1 MCHMARPWGVPGT
14 SHKGQHLSPGPAR
27 GRGGDV
33 GKYWRWVWEIPG
45 QAGAGLWPWG
55 RQASLPPSPGAG
67 SIPRAAHAIP
77 GSIPAGSSSPPRS
90 GSWSRRVS
98 QSLPRGCRSPG
109 ALPPLLGTLRLPG
122 VPLNPP
128 APGGCPHCAP
138 GVKPWASWHCPRSG
152 RGVRGM
158 SLARGKGQWGCF
170 LLILAEKV
178 GSLRWLLW
186 GLSPLLWPC
195 CGPSLPVLCFSCGA
209 STPVCPQWL

>member
-1 MCHMARPWGVPGT
+1 M
-14 SHKGQHLSPGPAR
+14 
-27 GRGGDV
+27 

-109 ALPPLLGTLRLPG
+109 TLPPLLGTLRLPG
-122 VPLNPP
+122 VPLHPP

-178 GSLRWLLW
+178 GSLS
-186 GLSPLLWPC
+186 GCSGVSHPSF
-195 CGPSLPVLCFSCGA
+195 GPVV
-209 STPVCPQWL
+209 VCPCLFSVSPVGPALLSALSGFRFPLGPGCAKAVLSASSHPAKSCIH